1 MKQHLTTL
9 TLTLYQN
16 LSSRPPPGLPKSQ
29 GEPHPESL
37 FTFLA
42 AAVHP
47 VAALVPI
54 RPDAVVH
61 VGLEIARHLGE
72 LEGDAHLR
80 ILRVKGHGGNVG
92 RARRADALGEAA
104 QAILAA
110 GPLADGEVAG
120 AGKGRRAADVVAVGR
135 VVEPLALVCA
145 RRQVAVRVADVDL
158 VRGVDCLSG
167 GALFVGAELEL
178 AVSLDH
184 AVRGGVV
191 DVVVV
196 EAESVA
202 VFRREDVA
210 FA

>member
-1 MKQHLTTL
+1 M
-9 TLTLYQN
+9 
-16 LSSRPPPGLPKSQ
+16 
-29 GEPHPESL
+29 
-37 FTFLA
+37 
-42 AAVHP
+42 
-47 VAALVPI
+47 
-54 RPDAVVH
+54 
-61 VGLEIARHLGE
+61 
-72 LEGDAHLR
+72 
-80 ILRVKGHGGNVG
+80 
-92 RARRADALGEAA
+92 
-104 QAILAA
+104 
-110 GPLADGEVAG
+110 AG

-135 VVEPLALVCA
+135 VVEPLALICA

-158 VRGVDCLSG
+158 VRGVDGLSG